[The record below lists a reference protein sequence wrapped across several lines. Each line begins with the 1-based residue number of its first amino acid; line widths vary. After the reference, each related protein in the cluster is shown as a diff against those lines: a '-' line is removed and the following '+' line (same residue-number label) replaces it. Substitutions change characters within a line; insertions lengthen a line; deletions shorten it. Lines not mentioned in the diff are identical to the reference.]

1 MRPVRFFFARNLTI
15 EPFGEALSIAGKEVG
30 VEISCE
36 FGSYG
41 NALADIFEAGS
52 RVSPPEFVC
61 VVLSLDYLGAGIFS
75 PSWRIE
81 DAEREVDQFLAAL
94 DGLPPGV
101 SGIVATFVPGP
112 RCELPASTETGD
124 AALILNARIRSF
136 VAARAG
142 RIGLLEL
149 DRIVASLSLGACID
163 RRFGLMMK
171 APFTAA
177 LTGAAT
183 KELVRQVRVRQ
194 ATPYKVL
201 VLDCDNTLWGGV
213 VGEAGVEGIALDPYE
228 YPGIAF
234 YRFQSEILRMAEKGV
249 LLCLCSKN
257 DEDAVFEV
265 LDNHPHCLIRR
276 KNLAGWKVNWTD
288 KAANIRD
295 LAAELNLGIDSM
307 VFVDDNPVECELTAK
322 ALPELR
328 VVLLPKKV
336 YQIPEFLGDL
346 NLFDRVSVSRE
357 DRERAGYYQAEQS
370 RREVQK
376 KVTDPASFL
385 EALEMR
391 AVVRRAQEADI
402 SRAAQLCQRTNQF
415 NLTTKRYTEADMA
428 GFLANQD
435 CMVFLL
441 EAADKFGPMGTSG
454 LIIVRRHGG
463 EVDIDTFLVSCR
475 IIGRKFDQALF
486 RVAVREA
493 VEAWAASLVTATFAP
508 TAKNSLVK
516 SLYNE
521 YGFEGL
527 EAPEGT
533 TFRSPSA
540 KLDLAPPKEIALVES
555 L

>member
-1 MRPVRFFFARNLTI
+1 MTPVRFFFARNFTV
-15 EPFGEALSIAGKEVG
+15 EPFGEPLTIAGREIG
-30 VEISCE
+30 VEISSE

-41 NALADIFEAGS
+41 NALTDIFEAGS
-52 RVSPPEFVC
+52 RATPPDFVC

-75 PSWRIE
+75 PSWRME
-81 DAEREVDQFLAAL
+81 DAEREVDQILAAL
-94 DGLPPGV
+94 EGLPTGV
-101 SGIVATFVPGP
+101 SGIVATFIPGP
-112 RCELPASTETGD
+112 CCELPACTETGD
-124 AALILNARIRSF
+124 AALILNARIRAF
-136 VAARAG
+136 AAARSG

-149 DRIVASLSLGACID
+149 DRIVARLGWEACID

-171 APFTAA
+171 APFTSA
-177 LTGAAT
+177 LTGGAA
-183 KELVRQVRVRQ
+183 KELVRHVRVRQ
-194 ATPYKVL
+194 APPFKVL

-234 YRFQSEILRMAEKGV
+234 YRFQSEILRLAEKGV

-257 DEDAVFEV
+257 DEAAVFEV

-288 KAANIRD
+288 KAANIRA
-295 LAAELNLGIDSM
+295 LAAELSLGIDSM

-336 YQIPEFLGDL
+336 YQIPDVLGDL
-346 NLFDRVSVSRE
+346 DLFDRVTVSRE
-357 DRERAGYYQAEQS
+357 DRERAGYYQAEQA

-376 KVTDPASFL
+376 TVTDPASFL

-391 AVVRRAQEADI
+391 AVVRRLREADI

-415 NLTTKRYTEADMA
+415 NLTTKRYTEAEMA
-428 GFLANQD
+428 GFLAD
-435 CMVFLL
+435 PDSMVFLL

-454 LIIVRRHGG
+454 LIIVRRRGG
-463 EVDIDTFLVSCR
+463 EADIDTFLLSCR
-475 IIGRKFDQALF
+475 IIGRKFDQLLF

-493 VEAWAASLVTATFAP
+493 VDAWAAGMVTATFCP

-516 SLYNE
+516 SLYTE
-521 YGFEGL
+521 YGFEGS

-533 TFRSPSA
+533 VFRCSSA
-540 KLDLAPPKEIALVES
+540 KLDLVPPKEIALVES